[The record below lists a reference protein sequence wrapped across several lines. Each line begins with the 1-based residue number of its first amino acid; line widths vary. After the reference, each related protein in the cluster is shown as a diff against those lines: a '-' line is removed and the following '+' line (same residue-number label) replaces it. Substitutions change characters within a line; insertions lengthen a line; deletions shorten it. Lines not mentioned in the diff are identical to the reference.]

1 MIKSIE
7 LNNWKAFD
15 KGKIDFL
22 DGVNFLV
29 GRNAIGKTSVLEAIC
44 VAFTGEALTVDD
56 PRKLVREGANE
67 PANIIVEFLHDLKNY
82 SIKRVIS
89 KERRLFS
96 AVYFNGEM
104 KTQGWDEVSNY
115 IGDLLGIDKNFFERV
130 VYMSEGDIFRFL
142 SSRSD
147 KTSIMAQ
154 IEQALA
160 IDKMTDLR
168 DEVKRQTEFYQNL
181 EVEQKKQV
189 ECFSQLLPQQTLE
202 TSSLEAKHDEI
213 KHKIDALKKEIN
225 RLEEEV
231 YQKKQQADRLNN
243 AIQKINETKQ
253 TLDTLVDGPSY
264 EREFLKETQLKRESL
279 EKKLNDTEQ
288 KIEPK
293 IKEKGAI
300 EERILA
306 IKKILDL
313 LFLIEKETESV
324 IACPVCGKALYANE
338 VKNLKDKFTVEKQAA
353 QSNLNFVIREIEDLE
368 TIRNRYN
375 ADLQKLRSCET
386 TLGVIYESLGKEY
399 LSQEIISGSRNNL
412 LTELHLLENERTKKE
427 DEKREEEKRLYE
439 TDRLIELAKQT
450 SKLGSKANAEASVT
464 ATSKALLMLDLIEQ
478 ASIRTIEWERQSKLE
493 PVYEDIANVWNK
505 MKGEKDS
512 RIEIDDTTTPILL
525 KQGRRFELSQ
535 LSGGEKTAL
544 LVIIR
549 TVLCRKFAPIGFM
562 LLDEPLEHLDPE
574 NRRMVIDFLVESF
587 EKGWLDQLIVT
598 TFEESLLRKYHAYS
612 KVNILAL

>member
-288 KIEPK
+288 KIEHK